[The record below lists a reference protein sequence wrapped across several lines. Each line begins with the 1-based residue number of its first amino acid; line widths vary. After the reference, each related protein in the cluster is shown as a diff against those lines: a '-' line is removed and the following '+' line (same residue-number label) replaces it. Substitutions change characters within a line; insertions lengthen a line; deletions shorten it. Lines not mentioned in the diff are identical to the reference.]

1 MGDSKKCIVAGF
13 PIEHSLSLHLFS
25 LVHEHLGIS
34 CKETKKIS
42 TNDFEEIFRD
52 VQKSLVSE
60 EYQNL
65 IKKITEEIQGE
76 NIVLQLIDK
85 IKIIHYEK
93 EFDGTILWGS
103 ITSPLKHQLGATM
116 NCFTLDERGLRT
128 SMTDGFGVVLAAQQF
143 GIDFDVK
150 PVLCLKG
157 GGSASAATANAWLS
171 MGGVVRAIR
180 GRRALPTEIL
190 EKCDLKSDP
199 DLYIDFDDSSDS
211 EHLVLFPKYD
221 SEIVISD
228 NKIDGRWML
237 VAQHLLSW
245 AVLFAPEKKND
256 LPSAELL
263 FKRLILLES
272 ML

>member
-34 CKETKKIS
+34 CKETKKIT
-42 TNDFEEIFRD
+42 TNDFENVFRD
-52 VQKSLVSE
+52 VQQSLVSE

-65 IKKITEEIQGE
+65 IKKITDETQGE
-76 NIVLQLIDK
+76 NIVLELIDK
-85 IKIIHYEK
+85 IKISHYEK

-171 MGGVVRAIR
+171 MGGVVRAIS

-190 EKCDLKSDP
+190 EKCNSKSDP

-221 SEIVISD
+221 SKIVISD

-237 VAQHLLSW
+237 VAQHILSW
-245 AVLFAPEKKND
+245 AVLFAPEKKSD
-256 LPSAELL
+256 LPSVELL